1 MFVRAYIHTH
11 NNDTQ
16 KCSLLQFIGIVS
28 VLFIICSISAFCL
41 KTDANFR
48 VPVIQN
54 VTIHLPNN
62 RTDWSLDKV
71 ATNPHENF
79 QLIETVCNI
88 WFTFE
93 LLMRFISCPS
103 KSAFVKSI
111 LNIIDFTATLS
122 FYIDLLLPSI
132 LQSTNQLALTASQQM
147 QITNT
152 DILEFFSIIRIM
164 RLFKLTRH
172 SSGLKILVQTFKASA
187 SELMLLV
194 YFLVLGIVI
203 FASLVYYAERIQS
216 NPDNDFKSIPL
227 GLWWALVTMTTVGY
241 GDLIPKTYLG
251 KSTPLA
257 SFSSCRSI
265 GTAIH
270 YELELVVFFC

>member
-1 MFVRAYIHTH
+1 M
-11 NNDTQ
+11 
-16 KCSLLQFIGIVS
+16 S
-28 VLFIICSISAFCL
+28 FCL
-41 KTDANFR
+41 KTDPNMR

-71 ATNPHENF
+71 ATNPHEAF

-103 KSAFVKSI
+103 KLAFTRSI
-111 LNIIDFTATLS
+111 VNIIDFTATLS

-132 LQSTNQLALTASQQM
+132 LQSTSQLSATSQM
-147 QITNT
+147 QTTNT

-172 SSGLKILVQTFKASA
+172 SAGLKILVQTFKASA
-187 SELMLLV
+187 GELMLLV
-194 YFLVLGIVI
+194 FFLLLGIVI
-203 FASLVYYAERIQS
+203 FASLIYYAERIQT
-216 NPDNDFKSIPL
+216 NPDNDFNSIPL

-251 KSTPLA
+251 K
-257 SFSSCRSI
+257 
-265 GTAIH
+265 
-270 YELELVVFFC
+270 

>member
-1 MFVRAYIHTH
+1 M
-11 NNDTQ
+11 
-16 KCSLLQFIGIVS
+16 
-28 VLFIICSISAFCL
+28 
-41 KTDANFR
+41 R

-62 RTDWSLDKV
+62 KTDWSLDKV
-71 ATNPHENF
+71 STNPHEAF
-79 QLIETVCNI
+79 QFIEAICNI

-103 KSAFVKSI
+103 KLAFGRSI
-111 LNIIDFTATLS
+111 VNIIDFTATLS

-132 LQSTNQLALTASQQM
+132 LQSTSQMSATSQM
-147 QITNT
+147 QTTNT

-172 SSGLKILVQTFKASA
+172 SAGLKILVQTFKASA
-187 SELMLLV
+187 GELMLLV
-194 YFLVLGIVI
+194 FFLLLGIVI
-203 FASLVYYAERIQS
+203 FASLIYYAERIQT
-216 NPDNDFKSIPL
+216 NPDNDFNSIPL

-251 KSTPLA
+251 KLRPA
-257 SFSSCRSI
+257 
-265 GTAIH
+265 
-270 YELELVVFFC
+270 

>member
-1 MFVRAYIHTH
+1 MVITYIYIF
-11 NNDTQ
+11 NKYTQ
-16 KCSLLQFIGIVS
+16 LIGIVS
-28 VLFIICSISAFCL
+28 VFFICLSIISFCL
-41 KTDANFR
+41 KTDPNMR

-62 RTDWSLDKV
+62 KTDWSLDKV
-71 ATNPHENF
+71 STNPLEAF
-79 QLIETVCNI
+79 QLIETICNI

-93 LLMRFISCPS
+93 LVMRFISCPS
-103 KSAFVKSI
+103 KLAFCKSI

-132 LQSTNQLALTASQQM
+132 LQSTSQFAASSSQM
-147 QITNT
+147 QNTTT

-172 SSGLKILVQTFKASA
+172 SAGLKILVQTFKASA
-187 SELMLLV
+187 GELMLLV
-194 YFLVLGIVI
+194 FFLLLGIVI
-203 FASLVYYAERIQS
+203 FASLIYYAERIQT
-216 NPDNDFKSIPL
+216 NPDNDFNSIPL

-251 KSTPLA
+251 K
-257 SFSSCRSI
+257 
-265 GTAIH
+265 
-270 YELELVVFFC
+270 